1 MLRYGGITF
10 IVFTCVTGGLYDIV
24 NECTARG
31 PGGRRFNLRAASSH
45 PSSGTLFEGSGILTG
60 CLCWR
65 WFVRNLSCDKLVPVV
80 DMVFP
85 GCLES
90 MASHWVVWLGIV
102 RVRLVF
108 YGPCKLVSC
117 VTVNSS
123 DLLSLI
129 DLLEG
134 YSAVEVKTENIFW
147 VSGCGLLNSYKCEMT
162 LPPPSHPSNP
172 SHSSHPIIIHH
183 PARIKPVEWHRSREK
198 HYTGEIP
205 SPIGR
210 GRADSSLQGIFL
222 N

>member
-1 MLRYGGITF
+1 MLRSGGVTS
-10 IVFTCVTGGLYDIV
+10 IVFTCITGGLCDIV

-45 PSSGTLFEGSGILTG
+45 PSSRTLFQGSGILTG

-65 WFVRNLSCDKLVPVV
+65 WPVRNLSCDKLVPVV

-90 MASHWVVWLGIV
+90 MASHWAVWLGIVVYLGIVRMWLSIVRVWLGIV
-102 RVRLVF
+102 RVRLVLC
-108 YGPCKLVSC
+108 GPCKLASC

-129 DLLEG
+129 DLLEE

-147 VSGCGLLNSYKCEMT
+147 VSICGLLNSYKCEM
-162 LPPPSHPSNP
+162 PPPPN
-172 SHSSHPIIIHH
+172 
-183 PARIKPVEWHRSREK
+183 
-198 HYTGEIP
+198 
-205 SPIGR
+205 
-210 GRADSSLQGIFL
+210 
-222 N
+222 